1 MKGGAFCPLCN
12 CLLGPEFWNSGQF
25 QSCPA
30 CSAQVMT
37 IAFPTIYVPSGT
49 SSIVAC
55 EAGESSC
62 FFHASNRAETICDGC
77 GRFVCG
83 LCSISFG
90 QRKFCPDCI
99 YRSRR
104 QKSDLLLSDQAVLFD
119 NIAIAVLALSVL
131 TLSYLILGLFVS
143 LLTVCTAFVGW
154 KYQRTLVRRS
164 RFRFGFALIL
174 GLIGASVW
182 ILLLLLL
189 LIPALPR
196 YA

>member
-1 MKGGAFCPLCN
+1 MKTAALCPICDRV
-12 CLLGPEFWNSGQF
+12 LGPEFWNSGRF
-25 QSCPA
+25 QACPA
-30 CSAQVMT
+30 CSTPVMAT
-37 IAFPTIYVPSGT
+37 TFPSVAAPSGT
-49 SSIVAC
+49 SAVAPC
-55 EAGESSC
+55 EPGESSC
-62 FFHASNRAETICDGC
+62 FFHTNNRAETICDGC
-77 GRFVCG
+77 GRFLCG

-90 QRKFCPDCI
+90 QRRFCPDCI

-104 QKSDLLLSDQAVLFD
+104 QKSDLLLIDQAVLFD

-143 LLTVCTAFVGW
+143 LLTVCMAFVGW

-174 GLIGASVW
+174 GLIGASIW

>member
-1 MKGGAFCPLCN
+1 
-12 CLLGPEFWNSGQF
+12 
-25 QSCPA
+25 
-30 CSAQVMT
+30 MT

-77 GRFVCG
+77 GRFLCG

-90 QRKFCPDCI
+90 QRRFCPDCI

-182 ILLLLLL
+182 ILILLLL
-189 LIPALPR
+189 LIQVLSLYFTLMR
-196 YA
+196 ISIYLY

>member
-12 CLLGPEFWNSGQF
+12 RLLGPEFWNSGQF

-55 EAGESSC
+55 EVGESSC

-77 GRFVCG
+77 GRFLCG

-90 QRKFCPDCI
+90 QRRFCPDCI

>member
-12 CLLGPEFWNSGQF
+12 RLLGPEFWNSGHF
-25 QSCPA
+25 LVCPA

-37 IAFPTIYVPSGT
+37 TAFPAITIPSGA

-55 EAGESSC
+55 EPGESSC
-62 FFHASNRAETICDGC
+62 FFHANNRAETICDRC
-77 GRFVCG
+77 GRFLCR

-90 QRKFCPDCI
+90 KRRFCPDCI

-104 QKSDLLLSDQAVLFD
+104 QKSDPLLIDQAVLFD
-119 NIAIAVLALSVL
+119 NIAIAVLALSVFTL
-131 TLSYLILGLFVS
+131 TYLLLGLVVS
-143 LLTVCTAFVGW
+143 LLTICLAILGW
-154 KYQRTLVRRS
+154 RYQRTLVRRS
-164 RFRFGFALIL
+164 RFRFGIALIL
-174 GLIGASVW
+174 GLIGAGIW
-182 ILLLLLL
+182 IFLLLL

>member
-62 FFHASNRAETICDGC
+62 FFHASNRAETICAGC

>member
-77 GRFVCG
+77 GRFLCG

-90 QRKFCPDCI
+90 QRRFCPDCI

>member
-12 CLLGPEFWNSGQF
+12 RLLGPEFWNSGQF
-25 QSCPA
+25 QACPA

-37 IAFPTIYVPSGT
+37 IAFPTINVPSGT

-62 FFHASNRAETICDGC
+62 FFHANNRAETICDGC
-77 GRFVCG
+77 GRFLCG
-83 LCSISFG
+83 LCSINFG
-90 QRKFCPDCI
+90 QRRFCPDCI

-104 QKSDLLLSDQAVLFD
+104 QKSDPLLIDQAVLFD

-143 LLTVCTAFVGW
+143 LLTVCMAFVGW

>member
-12 CLLGPEFWNSGQF
+12 RLLGPEFWNSGQF
-25 QSCPA
+25 RACPA

-37 IAFPTIYVPSGT
+37 IAFPAITIPSGA
-49 SSIVAC
+49 SAIVPC
-55 EAGESSC
+55 EPGESSC
-62 FFHASNRAETICDGC
+62 FFHANSRPEAICDGC
-77 GRFVCG
+77 GRFLCR
-83 LCSISFG
+83 LCSIRFG
-90 QRKFCPDCI
+90 QRRFCPDCI
-99 YRSRR
+99 HRSRR
-104 QKSDLLLSDQAVLFD
+104 QKSNSLVIDQAVLFD
-119 NIAIAVLALSVL
+119 NIAIAVLALSVF
-131 TLSYLILGLFVS
+131 TLSYVILGLLIS
-143 LLTVCTAFVGW
+143 LLTVCLALVGW

-189 LIPALPR
+189 VIPALPH

>member
-12 CLLGPEFWNSGQF
+12 RLLGPELWNSGQF
-25 QSCPA
+25 QACPA

-37 IAFPTIYVPSGT
+37 IAFPAINVPSGAN
-49 SSIVAC
+49 SIVAC

-62 FFHASNRAETICDGC
+62 FFHANNRAETICDGC
-77 GRFVCG
+77 GRFLCG

-90 QRKFCPDCI
+90 QRKFCPDCV
-99 YRSRR
+99 YQSRR
-104 QKSDLLLSDQAVLFD
+104 QKSNPLVVDQAVLFD

-143 LLTVCTAFVGW
+143 LLTVCMAFVGW

-174 GLIGASVW
+174 GLIGASTW

-189 LIPALPR
+189 LVPALPH

>member
-77 GRFVCG
+77 GRFLCG
-83 LCSISFG
+83 LCSISLG
-90 QRKFCPDCI
+90 QRRFCPDCI

>member
-12 CLLGPEFWNSGQF
+12 RLLGPELWNSGQF

-62 FFHASNRAETICDGC
+62 FFHTSNRAETICDGC
-77 GRFVCG
+77 GRFLCG

-90 QRKFCPDCI
+90 QRRFCPDCI